1 MPKLE
6 EAAGREATLAR
17 IEQIRHMTDTLDL
30 LYAAFLQNRL
40 GQGWG
45 DNVGEIRQWL
55 KAA

>member
-1 MPKLE
+1 
-6 EAAGREATLAR
+6 LAR

-40 GQGWG
+40 GLGWG
-45 DNVGEIRQWL
+45 DNVGEIREWL